1 MNYQFNREWLVK
13 KFQEIQRRILL
24 VMEQLSEEQLNW
36 KPNEQS
42 HRIANLVL
50 HIEGNIKERIA
61 KGILNQNIVRDR
73 EAEFSAVF
81 ISKAELT
88 AIVKENF
95 DFLIDIVSKLTDREL
110 EQTQLVRNK
119 ERTNIDILHQCAA
132 HYSEHMGQIFYI
144 AKLCLNE
151 SYKSTSI

>member
-1 MNYQFNREWLVK
+1 MIYQFNREWLVK

-61 KGILNQNIVRDR
+61 KGILHQNIVRDR
-73 EAEFSAVF
+73 EAEFSAVS

-88 AIVKENF
+88 AIVEGNF
-95 DFLIDIVSKLTDREL
+95 NFLIDIVSKLTDREL

>member
-13 KFQEIQRRILL
+13 KFQEIERRILL

>member
-24 VMEQLSEEQLNW
+24 VMDQLSEEQLNW

-61 KGILNQNIVRDR
+61 KGILHQNIVRDR

>member
-1 MNYQFNREWLVK
+1 MNYPFNREWLVK
-13 KFQEIQRRILL
+13 KFQEIERRILL
-24 VMEQLSEEQLNW
+24 VTEQLSEEQLNW

-42 HRIANLVL
+42 HSIANLVL

-88 AIVKENF
+88 TRVEENLG
-95 DFLIDIVSKLTDREL
+95 FLTDIVSKLTDREL
-110 EQTQLVRNK
+110 EQTQVVRNK
-119 ERTNIDILHQCAA
+119 ERTNIDMLHQCAA

-151 SYKSTSI
+151 GYKSTSI

>member
-1 MNYQFNREWLVK
+1 MD
-13 KFQEIQRRILL
+13 
-24 VMEQLSEEQLNW
+24 QLSEEQLNW

-42 HRIANLVL
+42 HSIANLVL

-61 KGILNQNIVRDR
+61 KGILDQNIVRDR
-73 EAEFSAVF
+73 EAEFSAVS
-81 ISKAELT
+81 ISKAKLT
-88 AIVKENF
+88 AIIEGNF
-95 DFLIDIVSKLTDREL
+95 NSLIDIVSKLTDREL

-119 ERTNIDILHQCAA
+119 ERKNIDILHQCAA

-144 AKLCLNE
+144 AKLCLKE

>member
-1 MNYQFNREWLVK
+1 MSYQFNREWLVK
-13 KFQEIQRRILL
+13 KFQEIERRILL
-24 VMEQLSEEQLNW
+24 VVEQLSEEELNW

-42 HRIANLVL
+42 HSITNLVL

-61 KGILNQNIVRDR
+61 KGILKQNIVRDR

-88 AIVKENF
+88 TRVKENF
-95 DFLIDIVSKLTDREL
+95 KSLTDIVSKLTDREL

-119 ERTNIDILHQCAA
+119 ERTNIDMLHQCAA

-151 SYKSTSI
+151 DYKSTSI

>member
-24 VMEQLSEEQLNW
+24 VMDQLSEEQLNW

>member
-1 MNYQFNREWLVK
+1 MIYQFNREWLVK

-61 KGILNQNIVRDR
+61 KGILHQNIVRDR

-88 AIVKENF
+88 AIVEGNF
-95 DFLIDIVSKLTDREL
+95 NFLIDIVSKLTDREL

>member
-13 KFQEIQRRILL
+13 KFQEIERRILL

-88 AIVKENF
+88 TMVEGNF
-95 DFLIDIVSKLTDREL
+95 NFLIDIVSKLTDREL

-119 ERTNIDILHQCAA
+119 EQTNIDILHQCAA

>member
-1 MNYQFNREWLVK
+1 MIYQFNREWLTK
-13 KFQEIQRRILL
+13 KFQEIKRRILL
-24 VMEQLSEEQLNW
+24 AMDQLSEEQLNW

-42 HRIANLVL
+42 HSIANLVL

-81 ISKAELT
+81 IPKAELT
-88 AIVKENF
+88 TRVEENF
-95 DFLIDIVSKLTDREL
+95 SFLTDIVSKLTDREL

-119 ERTNIDILHQCAA
+119 ERTNIDMLHQCAA

>member
-1 MNYQFNREWLVK
+1 MIYQFNREWLVK

-24 VMEQLSEEQLNW
+24 VMDQLSEEQLNW

-61 KGILNQNIVRDR
+61 KGILHQNIVRDR
-73 EAEFSAVF
+73 EAEFSTVS

-88 AIVKENF
+88 AIVEGNF
-95 DFLIDIVSKLTDREL
+95 NFLIDIVSKLTDREL

>member
-1 MNYQFNREWLVK
+1 MIYQFNREWLVK

-73 EAEFSAVF
+73 EAEFSAVS

-88 AIVKENF
+88 TMVEENF
-95 DFLIDIVSKLTDREL
+95 NFLIDIVSKLTDREL

>member
-13 KFQEIQRRILL
+13 KFQEIERRILL

-42 HRIANLVL
+42 HSITNLVL
-50 HIEGNIKERIA
+50 HIEGNIKERIT
-61 KGILNQNIVRDR
+61 KGILKQNIVRDR

-88 AIVKENF
+88 TRVKENF
-95 DFLIDIVSKLTDREL
+95 KSLTDIVSKLTDREL

-119 ERTNIDILHQCAA
+119 ERTNIDMLHQCAA

-151 SYKSTSI
+151 DYKSTSI